1 MKKVLVIGSGG
12 RCHAIVDALHR
23 SPSVDKIYC
32 APGNPGIAQFAELVP
47 IKETEIEALCR
58 WARDNSIDLT
68 VVGPEIP
75 LSMGIVDYFR
85 KAGLKIFG
93 HTQKATE
100 IESSKEFAKEIMKQ
114 AGVPTAAY
122 TSFSD
127 YNKARDYVM
136 SHSLPVVIKYDG
148 LAAGKGVVI
157 ANTADEADA
166 ALKEMLLENSFGTD
180 RVIIEEY
187 LEGPEFS
194 FMCFVSGTQVEPMPV
209 AQDHK
214 RAFDGD
220 KGPNTGGMGAYT
232 SLPFISEED
241 RKYSLEK
248 ILKPVAAKMAELGCP
263 LSGVLYGGLMKT
275 KDGIKVIEF
284 NARFGDPETEVIL
297 PMLESDIYKMFEAV
311 ATGSPLPE
319 MNWKDETVFGVVLAS
334 NGYPGAYKKGF
345 EIEGLADVDTTVYHM
360 GTAIKDDRTYTGG
373 GRVLMV
379 VARDKDVVS
388 ARDKVYKEIA
398 KIKCEGLFY
407 RKDIGHQALDA
418 IKNDRILDGRKTA
431 KTIKEEVR
439 KEIEVIKAE
448 NGRIPRLAVVL
459 VGENAASK
467 VYVQNKVKSCEY
479 TGIQSVMVKLP
490 QTVSEKELLEVIEGL
505 NKDPEVDGVLVQL
518 PLPETID
525 EDKIINAIDPTKD
538 VDGFHPLNV
547 AELWNGDTELVP
559 CTPKGIMYLLKEN
572 NIDPEGKLAVVIG
585 RSNIVGKPMAKLLLD
600 ANATVVIAH
609 SRTKD
614 LEKITKQADILVA
627 AVGRPRFV
635 DSRHVKP
642 GATVI
647 DVGINRDAEGKLC
660 GDVDFDDVLHVA
672 SKITPVPG
680 GVGVLTT
687 AMLLKNTIY
696 CYKLHTKKEK

>member
-32 APGNPGIAQFAELVP
+32 APGNPGIARLAELVP
-47 IKETEIEALCR
+47 IKETEIEALAQ
-58 WARDNSIDLT
+58 WARENGIDLT
-68 VVGPEIP
+68 VVGPEVP

-85 KAGLKIFG
+85 EAGLKIFG
-93 HTQKATE
+93 HTQKATR
-100 IESSKEFAKEIMKQ
+100 IESSKEFAKEIMRQ

-122 TSFSD
+122 SSFSD
-127 YNKARDYVM
+127 YDKARDYVM
-136 SHSLPVVIKYDG
+136 SHSLPAVIKYDG

-157 ANTADEADA
+157 AKTEAEADA
-166 ALKEMLLENSFGTD
+166 ALKDMLLENSFGTD
-180 RVIIEEY
+180 RVVIEEC

-220 KGPNTGGMGAYT
+220 EGPNTGGMGAYT

-241 RKYSLEK
+241 RRYALEK

-275 KDGIKVIEF
+275 DDGIKVIEF

-311 ATGSPLPE
+311 ATGNPLPE
-319 MNWKDETVFGVVLAS
+319 MNWKDEAVFGVVLATK
-334 NGYPGAYKKGF
+334 GYPGAYEKGF
-345 EIEGLADVDTTVYHM
+345 EIEGLADVETTVYHM
-360 GTAIKDDRTYTGG
+360 GTAIKDDKTYTGG

-379 VARDKDVVS
+379 VAGDKDVKS
-388 ARDKVYKEIA
+388 AHDKAYNEVA

-407 RKDIGHQALDA
+407 RKDIGHQALVA
-418 IKNDRILDGRKTA
+418 TKNARILDGKKVA
-431 KTIKEEVR
+431 EAIKEEVR
-439 KEIEVIKAE
+439 KEVEAIKAG

-459 VGENAASK
+459 VGDNPASK
-467 VYVQNKVKSCEY
+467 VYVNNKVKCCEQ
-479 TGIQSVMVKLP
+479 TGIQSQLVRLP
-490 QTVSEKELLEVIEGL
+490 QTVSEKDLLDVIEGL

-525 EDKIINAIDPTKD
+525 EEKVINAINPSKD
-538 VDGFHPLNV
+538 VDGFHSLNV
-547 AELWNGDTELVP
+547 ADLWNGHTELVP
-559 CTPKGIMYLLKEN
+559 CTPKGIMYLLKAN
-572 NIDPEGKLAVVIG
+572 DIDPEGKLAVVIG

-614 LEKITKQADILVA
+614 LEKLTKQADILVA
-627 AVGRPRFV
+627 AVGRPRFI

-660 GDVDFDDVLHVA
+660 GDVDFDDVLPVA

-680 GVGVLTT
+680 GVGLLTT
-687 AMLLKNTIY
+687 ATLLKNTLY
-696 CYKLHTKKEK
+696 CYKQHTKKER